1 MTLTWQ
7 VLAQQAASLAAR
19 GVYIGAPSWKYPGW
33 CGIPYDPAC
42 HDDRDAA

>member
-1 MTLTWQ
+1 MALTWQ

-19 GVYIGAPSWKYPGW
+19 GVYIGTPSWKYPSW